1 MKRHSDAQWLYSP
14 LYDRGTVTF
23 HLTTVV
29 CSEQPSAVLSI
40 YSNSGIYILELYTHA
55 RIDNL
60 YLNP

>member
-1 MKRHSDAQWLYSP
+1 MKRHADAHWLYGR
-14 LYDRGTVTF
+14 LEVRGTVTF
-23 HLTTVV
+23 HLTAVV